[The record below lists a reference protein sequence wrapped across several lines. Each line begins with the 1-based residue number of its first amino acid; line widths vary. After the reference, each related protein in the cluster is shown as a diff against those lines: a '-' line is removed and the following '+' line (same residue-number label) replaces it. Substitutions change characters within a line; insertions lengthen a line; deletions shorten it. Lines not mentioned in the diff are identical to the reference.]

1 MKANLLS
8 KCDWD
13 VDLCHE
19 NLLRLQ
25 LQLVEAGGRPL
36 TEQNLRLQFIK
47 NVNIKTMKALLATL
61 KDIPAIIQHVKLMQA
76 MDEVPAKGSG
86 EVGPAKASQVFF
98 ADKDR
103 RNDRQETGGRP
114 DYHDPG
120 HNKKAQRRDKA
131 VAHCDKCN
139 KTHITGDHWCT
150 ARCLACGKPN
160 HCKALCN
167 KDKKKKAMRRMQTK
181 KEKAIKS
188 ALYADFEEHGPQRA
202 GQRHILS
209 DYDERW
215 CYQMIVNEQDKINRQ
230 HQTQLEAI
238 QPPQQEGQQ
247 DKTPRQVTV
256 GENNRQV
263 PLREDF
269 RPEAPLRD
277 NYCDSAEIYRTV
289 KSAYHE
295 NSVKYQLFRPG
306 PWTDSISR
314 SSRR

>member
-1 MKANLLS
+1 MTIEEAMKANLLS

-86 EVGPAKASQVFF
+86 EVGPATASQVFF

-114 DYHDPG
+114 AHHDPGRPSYHDPG
-120 HNKKAQRRDKA
+120 HHRKAQRRDKA

-150 ARCLACGKPN
+150 ARCGGCGKPG
-160 HCKALCN
+160 HCKAQCH
-167 KDKKKKAMRRMQTK
+167 KAKKEKAFRKMQTK

-188 ALYADFEEHGPQRA
+188 ALYADFQENGP
-202 GQRHILS
+202 ILKDTS
-209 DYDERW
+209 GGLESRMA
-215 CYQMIVNEQDKINRQ
+215 QTLVNERFQAEKRQQQTATAAFLAQRERSNFNKPKRLQLTDESASQSEGVKFDKSVFMTKFPVN
-230 HQTQLEAI
+230 A
-238 QPPQQEGQQ
+238 
-247 DKTPRQVTV
+247 
-256 GENNRQV
+256 EN
-263 PLREDF
+263 F
-269 RPEAPLRD
+269 D
-277 NYCDSAEIYRTV
+277 NYYDF
-289 KSAYHE
+289 HHG
-295 NSVKYQLFRPG
+295 L
-306 PWTDSISR
+306 
-314 SSRR
+314 